1 MALHGKVWGLCREP
15 VPEGSAGQLDRV
27 RQPCESR
34 RGQTPKTG
42 LKSRAHM
49 CSTPSSVERK
59 RSLASEFTWKDL
71 GGNGGGQG
79 GERCGAGGKDTLSQ
93 TPAVPSQFC
102 TRHIKHRLSMN
113 TREQTHPWCHLH
125 KAMECPQAPL

>member
-1 MALHGKVWGLCREP
+1 MWGLHREP

-27 RQPCESR
+27 RQPCESG

-42 LKSRAHM
+42 FKSTAHV

-79 GERCGAGGKDTLSQ
+79 ARGAEQEGKTLFHKLLLCLLNFVLDT
-93 TPAVPSQFC
+93 
-102 TRHIKHRLSMN
+102 
-113 TREQTHPWCHLH
+113 
-125 KAMECPQAPL
+125 